1 MWKQDT
7 LTSGI
12 NDEELWSGINDQDL
26 DEDFD
31 QDEDL
36 DEDQDQ
42 DDNQD
47 DDEDHDQDKNQDKD
61 DQKPKQ
67 PVDWKKKFYQ
77 TTNLQNRQLNDLKKE
92 INQLKNSKTLSDEDL
107 NKIKEK
113 YDEEDLGIIEKII
126 ERKAN
131 EILDNRQQ
139 TSLAQREMNIFL
151 KEHPELDEP
160 EIKHI
165 KSLQKEYWYSLKKAY
180 TILFGRND
188 SDRDIKQKPK
198 HSISNSFWW
207 DNNNRSSKQNA
218 SKEDEK
224 AFKDMDAF
232 LS

>member
-1 MWKQDT
+1 
-7 LTSGI
+7 
-12 NDEELWSGINDQDL
+12 L

-165 KSLQKEYWYSLKKAY
+165 KSLQKEY
-180 TILFGRND
+180 
-188 SDRDIKQKPK
+188 
-198 HSISNSFWW
+198 
-207 DNNNRSSKQNA
+207 
-218 SKEDEK
+218 
-224 AFKDMDAF
+224 
-232 LS
+232 